1 MMNEKRKRFAT
12 TVALSAL
19 LLLSLACGGGGGS
32 GAVTEQNYAAR
43 SARFGTRCDPFV
55 PVSNAT
61 LPAGEEPCLE
71 LMLEGYY
78 TEGTLEAD
86 LRHGDQQLARSTITF
101 DSTRAI
107 FQRLRRGEAA
117 SRVTF
122 AFHGQLPP
130 SDGYRV
136 VVHRNGRQVAEY
148 PFRVAR

>member
-1 MMNEKRKRFAT
+1 MNDAKKRFCAT
-12 TVALSAL
+12 LTLSFL
-19 LLLSLACGGGGGS
+19 LLLNLACGASGS
-32 GAVTEQNYAAR
+32 DGPVTEQNYSAR
-43 SARFGTRCDPFV
+43 TARFGTQCDPFV
-55 PVSNAT
+55 PAANAT
-61 LPAGEEPCLE
+61 IPAGSEPCLE

-86 LRHGDQQLARSTITF
+86 LRHGEQQLARSTITF
-101 DSTRAI
+101 DGTRALL
-107 FQRLRRGEAA
+107 QRLTEGEAA

-136 VVHRNGRQVAEY
+136 VVHRNGREVAEY